1 MKTVLVYASNVLP
14 WSETFIKEQILS
26 LRRWRGVLVGM
37 HRAGQLPLDEL
48 DVRILGRDRTTL
60 LERVRR
66 RIHKDAGAIPR
77 SAAGRLKGEQA
88 SVLHAHFGVEA
99 VKAWPLAQALDLAMV
114 VTLHGYDINIEREW
128 WEAGHGGRGMRK
140 YPEKLL
146 ELASQPR
153 VTFVG
158 VSEAVRERALS
169 YGIPRDKVVVR
180 PIGIDTAKFMPRGCP
195 VAERRRRVL
204 FVGRLVEKK
213 GCEYLIRA
221 FAKLRREVPE
231 TSLIIVGDGP
241 LRGRLQD
248 LADEVAVPAEFL
260 GAQPTSRIVHELELA
275 RVLCLPSVTAGNGD
289 AEGFGLVL
297 LEAQASGVPVVTSA
311 RGGAAEGIRE
321 GITGFGVRER
331 DIDGLAAR
339 LIQLLVDD
347 RLAHALS
354 MAGPRFVA
362 EHFDLPHCTAAL
374 EALYESVLM
383 N

>member
-1 MKTVLVYASNVLP
+1 
-14 WSETFIKEQILS
+14 
-26 LRRWRGVLVGM
+26 
-37 HRAGQLPLDEL
+37 
-48 DVRILGRDRTTL
+48 
-60 LERVRR
+60 
-66 RIHKDAGAIPR
+66 
-77 SAAGRLKGEQA
+77 LKGEQA

-128 WEAGHGGRGMRK
+128 WEAGHGGPGMRK

-180 PIGIDTAKFMPRGCP
+180 PIGIDTAKFMPRGRP

-221 FAKLRREVPE
+221 FAKLRRQVPE

-260 GAQPTSRIVHELELA
+260 GAQPASRIVHELELA